1 MLRIFLEFFQL
12 KKIKIDQVIR
22 KIYST
27 IKKYDS
33 SFCVLYG
40 KKDYI
45 YTVVNKKY
53 FLSYFKTYIMKT
65 VTSKKTVQTETS
77 KLIDLLASKN
87 INGLTIEMLK
97 QMSLQDLITLND
109 NLKLV
114 NKKDGKKAKT
124 NIAIEVLNHCLQNN
138 VEFYSEQQLQ
148 NLVSRFN
155 LKNYFELD
163 ENYDIFKTFELI
175 NIDILL
181 NRIVSSKQVTQAER
195 QTEWLKRKVAYVNSH
210 LCGVNDK
217 SSLFNNEN
225 ATHYFSKQNGEF
237 KLVEKSDAIKNL

>member
-1 MLRIFLEFFQL
+1 M
-12 KKIKIDQVIR
+12 KNV
-22 KIYST
+22 
-27 IKKYDS
+27 
-33 SFCVLYG
+33 
-40 KKDYI
+40 
-45 YTVVNKKY
+45 TV
-53 FLSYFKTYIMKT
+53 
-65 VTSKKTVQTETS
+65 KKTVQTETA
-77 KLIDLLASKN
+77 KLVDLLASKN

-97 QMSLQDLITLND
+97 QMSLQDLTTLKD

-138 VEFYSEQQLQ
+138 LEFYTEKDLQ
-148 NLVSRFN
+148 NKISRFN

-195 QTEWLKRKVAYVNSH
+195 QTEWLKRKVAYLNSH
-210 LCGVNDK
+210 LIGVNDK

-225 ATHYFSKQNGEF
+225 ATHYFSKQNNVF

>member
-1 MLRIFLEFFQL
+1 M
-12 KKIKIDQVIR
+12 KNV
-22 KIYST
+22 
-27 IKKYDS
+27 
-33 SFCVLYG
+33 
-40 KKDYI
+40 
-45 YTVVNKKY
+45 TV
-53 FLSYFKTYIMKT
+53 
-65 VTSKKTVQTETS
+65 KKTVQTETA
-77 KLIDLLASKN
+77 KLVDLLASKH

-97 QMSLQDLITLND
+97 QMSLQDLNTLND

-124 NIAIEVLNHCLQNN
+124 NIAIEVLNHCLQN
-138 VEFYSEQQLQ
+138 
-148 NLVSRFN
+148 RFN

-195 QTEWLKRKVAYVNSH
+195 QTEWLKRKVAYLNSH

-225 ATHYFSKQNGEF
+225 ATHYFSKQNNEF